1 MSGRR
6 LLDVIQFFN
15 VSKSIAAKHLAIR
28 QRQLDVYTR
37 TSSLTKGIKEQ
48 TDGLILTAQAAAAL
62 ARRFDDSPPPTS
74 SPTTVSPASSADTPG
89 PSSSSS
95 SSSQQPVDTVTS
107 PTSDNARVQKHD
119 AEIKLPSTTTQY
131 TGAEKADL
139 KVSQQQD
146 VFYEP
151 SQQTAPDLSAQ
162 PRVKLPAVA
171 ADVQAGS
178 GDGLNADVFH
188 AATGPEGK
196 NTPAGEPEPE
206 MSEEMMQGLFQNP
219 RVSRA
224 LSGRPRPKRDWIP
237 AEKSAHQFAAPATAP
252 APESES
258 EIASKTKDEEIQKL
272 AASVAEDVT
281 SASKVTAEQK
291 AVPYQMMESRVPS
304 SRLGR
309 LWQYGGLA
317 TSMAFGAVSESVR
330 RATGSQESG
339 SVMFSAGNMERMV
352 AKLSKMRGAA
362 LKLGQMLSI
371 QGMFDTGPSLL
382 RLQD

>member
-28 QRQLDVYTR
+28 QHQLDVYTR

-48 TDGLILTAQAAAAL
+48 ADGLILTAQAAAAL

-74 SPTTVSPASSADTPG
+74 SPTTVPPSSADTG
-89 PSSSSS
+89 P
-95 SSSQQPVDTVTS
+95 SSQQPVETVTS
-107 PTSDNARVQKHD
+107 PTSDNARVQQH
-119 AEIKLPSTTTQY
+119 AEIKLPSATTQY

-139 KVSQQQD
+139 NISQQQD

-151 SQQTAPDLSAQ
+151 SQQAAPDLSAQ

-196 NTPAGEPEPE
+196 NTPAGESEPE

-237 AEKSAHQFAAPATAP
+237 AAKSAPQFAAPATTPTP
-252 APESES
+252 ALES

-281 SASKVTAEQK
+281 GSKVTAEQK

-371 QGMFDTGPSLL
+371 QGMLL
-382 RLQD
+382 ILPRLGLQY